1 MPVVAVEQAQ
11 QTPAAGLRQFD
22 DQRDEGHA
30 DTFAAIERMPGA
42 RPAEDRAFSG
52 DRVPAMI
59 PATALAAAEHR
70 RPVPAIAAF
79 TARQFEPA
87 LGERLPVRSEERRV
101 GQECVR
107 TCRSRWSPYQ

>member
-1 MPVVAVEQAQ
+1 
-11 QTPAAGLRQFD
+11 
-22 DQRDEGHA
+22 
-30 DTFAAIERMPGA
+30 MPGA

-87 LGERLPVRSEERRV
+87 LGERLPVRAIGTDGVAGFDDVVRAHGFKPPCESCRR
-101 GQECVR
+101 GAMAAAWAGPWF
-107 TCRSRWSPYQ
+107 CRREFESIGDGH